1 MSEYEYN
8 EFCRWL
14 RERSVEIFA
23 RLDSRIQRLKRLI
36 DEAEL

>member
-1 MSEYEYN
+1 MTEYEYT

-14 RERSVEIFA
+14 RDRSVEIFA
-23 RLDSRIQRLKRLI
+23 RLDSRILRLKRII